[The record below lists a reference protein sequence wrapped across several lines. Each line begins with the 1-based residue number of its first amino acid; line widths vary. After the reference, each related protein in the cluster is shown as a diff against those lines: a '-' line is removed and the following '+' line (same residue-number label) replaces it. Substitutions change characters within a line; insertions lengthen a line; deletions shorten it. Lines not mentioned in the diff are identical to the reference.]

1 MIEMTL
7 AGPPGEAT
15 HWTGRA
21 MAKAAGISLRSVQ
34 RIWAAHGLQPHRVR
48 TFKLSND
55 AKFAAKV
62 QDIVGLYVNPPEHAL
77 VLSVDEKSQVQAL
90 RKPGISPERNNERL
104 KPNNES
110 RPRQAEEEKRRDQ
123 AARQAAEEQGW
134 YEPARSANLASRK
147 VACNEL
153 RNLRD
158 RKTVNTLTACW

>member
-1 MIEMTL
+1 VGWRGLRHRDVGEPAVREAIE
-7 AGPPGEAT
+7 
-15 HWTGRA
+15 R
-21 MAKAAGISLRSVQ
+21 
-34 RIWAAHGLQPHRVR
+34 
-48 TFKLSND
+48 FC
-55 AKFAAKV
+55 
-62 QDIVGLYVNPPEHAL
+62 
-77 VLSVDEKSQVQAL
+77 EKIVQAL

-158 RKTVNTLTACW
+158 RKTMNTLTACWWMVSNFALYYFIWALFATHLQLDLALGTAQVAIAILLANTFRQPA